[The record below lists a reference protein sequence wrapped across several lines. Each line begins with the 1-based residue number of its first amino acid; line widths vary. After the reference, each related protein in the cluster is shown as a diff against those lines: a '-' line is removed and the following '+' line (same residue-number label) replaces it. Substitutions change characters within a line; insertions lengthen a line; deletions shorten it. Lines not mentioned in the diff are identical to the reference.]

1 MKIKTLILVMLAVFV
16 AMPAFARAES
26 RADDNNNDDSAIENR
41 VDDDNNDD
49 DSAVEDDED
58 GDKNDSN
65 GDNDDDSLR
74 ERGTSSEAVKAQRE
88 KIREEIKNK
97 IEQRKELRSEMADEH
112 RSAVASFVQSLLDVA
127 DRQALDGIGE
137 HVREVAK
144 QQNDAED
151 KIGPML
157 DEIKNRSKVKKFFF
171 GADLGV
177 TKEVKKEIMDTQKRL
192 DDLEKAKVLFEGE
205 DKAQLEA
212 QIKNLKENITAV
224 LADVQAEEEK
234 PSMFGWLKRFFAR

>member
-1 MKIKTLILVMLAVFV
+1 MKTKILVLIMLVVFV
-16 AMPAFARAES
+16 AMPVFAKAENRADDNDDAVEN
-26 RADDNNNDDSAIENR
+26 RADDNNNDEEDNDSEIENR
-41 VDDDNNDD
+41 ADDDN
-49 DSAVEDDED
+49 STSTE
-58 GDKNDSN
+58 
-65 GDNDDDSLR
+65 R
-74 ERGTSSEAVKAQRE
+74 ENSDRERRGTSSEAVKASRE

-97 IEQRKELRSEMADEH
+97 IEQRKELKSEMADEH

-127 DRQALDGIGE
+127 DRQALEGIGD
-137 HVREVAK
+137 HVREIAK

-151 KIGPML
+151 KVGSML

-171 GADLGV
+171 GADFGV

-212 QIKNLKENITAV
+212 QMKNLKESIATV

>member
-16 AMPAFARAES
+16 AMPAFARAEN
-26 RADDNNNDDSAIENR
+26 RTDDNNNDDSAIENR

-58 GDKNDSN
+58 GDND
-65 GDNDDDSLR
+65 GDALR

-97 IEQRKELRSEMADEH
+97 IEQRKELRSKIADEH
-112 RSAVASFVQSLLDVA
+112 RSAVASFVQGLLDVA
-127 DRQALDGIGE
+127 DRQALGGIGE
-137 HVREVAK
+137 DVREMAK
-144 QQNDAED
+144 QQNDTED
-151 KIGPML
+151 KVGPML

-177 TKEVKKEIMDTQKRL
+177 TKEVKKEIMDSQKKL
-192 DDLEKAKVLFEGE
+192 DDLEKAKGLFEGE
-205 DKAQLEA
+205 DKVQFEM
-212 QIKNLKENITAV
+212 QIKNLKENITVV